1 VSAAVNQLK
10 NGKAAGV
17 DNIQP
22 ELLKSVGSVIPHLT
36 RMRNMVWQH
45 EATPV
50 DWKNGIIIPLP
61 KKGDLTD
68 CNNWRGIML
77 LSVPGK
83 VFSRVLLNRMKS
95 AVDQLLRQEQAWFRQ
110 GMGQTFSLR
119 QIIEKVTE
127 GQKTCKLNSKYC

>member
-1 VSAAVNQLK
+1 MHNWIGNQLPVNTDSISEEEVSVAVKQLK

-17 DNIQP
+17 DNTQP
-22 ELLKSVGSVIPHLT
+22 ELLKFADSVIPHMT
-36 RMRNMVWQH
+36 RVCNMVWQH

-50 DWKNGIIIPLP
+50 DWKKGIIIPLP

-68 CNNWRGIML
+68 CNNWRGIAL

-95 AVDQLLRQEQAWFRQ
+95 AVDQVLRQEQAGFRPGGSCMDQ
-110 GMGQTFSLR
+110 MF
-119 QIIEKVTE
+119 
-127 GQKTCKLNSKYC
+127 